1 MRFVRG
7 IASPEYD
14 VGVASTKKERTAIMS
29 VLDRC
34 IVNDGELGLEPD
46 PRFRRL
52 V

>member
-14 VGVASTKKERTAIMS
+14 VGVASTKKKRAAIMS
-29 VLDRC
+29 VLDRYM
-34 IVNDGELGLEPD
+34 VNGELGLELD